1 VPPSEC
7 LFWDGGSEFRC
18 EDSLYD
24 FVTLCVCE
32 NDINE
37 AQPPV
42 MWGTGNMQSGYVK
55 ECFTQVTLQRNCSK
69 SGDAFAKIRKAN
81 MLLWHAYLS
90 LWPEDSGALTSMLFT
105 RPIFIL

>member
-55 ECFTQVTLQRNCSK
+55 EGGGRAATGAVDVVFHSSYASEKLLQ
-69 SGDAFAKIRKAN
+69 I
-81 MLLWHAYLS
+81 W
-90 LWPEDSGALTSMLFT
+90 
-105 RPIFIL
+105 